1 MEACRSWRRYKGLY
15 PPRCN
20 GGEGCDACV
29 RIYAD
34 MQAWKRSAST
44 RKTVYAPTEFGIGV
58 MLIGLATKQLQ
69 CLERIEALLRGQSAQ
84 AHKLVE
90 PKYDGSRF
98 GRKAK

>member
-1 MEACRSWRRYKGLY
+1 MEACGSWRRYKGLY

-34 MQAWKRSAST
+34 MQARAPLARDPPA
-44 RKTVYAPTEFGIGV
+44 RKTV
-58 MLIGLATKQLQ
+58 LIGLATKQLQ

-84 AHKLVE
+84 AHRLVE
-90 PKYDGSRF
+90 PKF